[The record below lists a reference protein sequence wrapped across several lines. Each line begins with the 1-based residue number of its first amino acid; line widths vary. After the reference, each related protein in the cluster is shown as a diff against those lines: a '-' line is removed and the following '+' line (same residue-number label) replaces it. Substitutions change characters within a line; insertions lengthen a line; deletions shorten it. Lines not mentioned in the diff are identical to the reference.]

1 MAGDFRDF
9 DAAAADFLPP
19 RDVRP
24 AQGVR
29 AETGEV
35 KPYGV
40 SGALQRLSARR
51 SSSAAAWG
59 RSHGGR
65 QKRPGPLCWSL
76 AIQSRQRSARPPS
89 ASVRLLLSIFGT
101 SMSPWQF
108 ALDDLDCPFFQ
119 ACLIIRPVTSEMRM
133 PARGSLANEEI
144 AFFVEA
150 AQHERLLFGED
161 ALLAHILIL
170 RQLVLGPPPTT
181 PLSTTGTCQLEKT
194 ENCIRRTGFRT
205 TRAVRSER
213 RINLEGELQRTSVRQ
228 CCQQHCWKVGNK
240 RNGSPVWTRFE
251 LSPPS

>member
-1 MAGDFRDF
+1 MGEDKSVPGPCVGAWRSSPGNGRRGRPVPACACSCRFSARRCRRGSCVGRFGLSLFSSVLDHQAGDFRD
-9 DAAAADFLPP
+9 AHA
-19 RDVRP
+19 
-24 AQGVR
+24 GVE
-29 AETGEV
+29 AG
-35 KPYGV
+35 
-40 SGALQRLSARR
+40 
-51 SSSAAAWG
+51 
-59 RSHGGR
+59 
-65 QKRPGPLCWSL
+65 
-76 AIQSRQRSARPPS
+76 
-89 ASVRLLLSIFGT
+89 
-101 SMSPWQF
+101 
-108 ALDDLDCPFFQ
+108 
-119 ACLIIRPVTSEMRM
+119 
-133 PARGSLANEEI
+133 LANEEI

-213 RINLEGELQRTSVRQ
+213 RINLEGEFQRTSVRQ

>member
-1 MAGDFRDF
+1 MPACACSCRFSACRCRRGSLRWTIWIVPFSSVLDHQAGDFRD
-9 DAAAADFLPP
+9 ARAGVEAGLAD
-19 RDVRP
+19 
-24 AQGVR
+24 Q
-29 AETGEV
+29 
-35 KPYGV
+35 
-40 SGALQRLSARR
+40 
-51 SSSAAAWG
+51 
-59 RSHGGR
+59 
-65 QKRPGPLCWSL
+65 
-76 AIQSRQRSARPPS
+76 
-89 ASVRLLLSIFGT
+89 
-101 SMSPWQF
+101 
-108 ALDDLDCPFFQ
+108 
-119 ACLIIRPVTSEMRM
+119 
-133 PARGSLANEEI
+133 EI

-150 AQHERLLFGED
+150 GQHERLLLGED
-161 ALLAHILIL
+161 ALLAHLPIL